1 MEKLKKFFQELF
13 IPHEKNNYKG
23 KALQLD
29 FLTLYLIFA
38 FFISIFF
45 KKYNINILGFATDI
59 TINKLFELTNKERQK
74 YHLPSLN
81 YNEKLAQAAYLKA
94 QDMFNKN
101 YWAHFAPDGTT
112 PWEFILKSGY
122 NYEYAGENLAK
133 NFLFSDDVIAAW
145 MRSPTHKKNIL
156 KEEYTDVGFAVVNGI
171 LNGEETTLVV
181 QMFGKPSSSSI
192 VANTNNNQENLL
204 NQKILNEEKRPIVLA
219 ETAKK
224 NNNYSNII
232 FNTNFVFFV
241 FLLIALM
248 IDIYFIAKLE
258 IVRISGKT
266 LAHFIFILFIIISF
280 IIISKGSI
288 I

>member
-1 MEKLKKFFQELF
+1 MEKLKNFFQELF

-29 FLTLYLIFA
+29 FLTLYLVFA

-45 KKYNINILGFATDI
+45 KKYNINVLGFATDI
-59 TINKLFELTNKERQK
+59 NVNKLFELTNKERQK

-81 YNEKLAQAAYLKA
+81 YSDKLAQAAYLKA

-133 NFLFSDDVIAAW
+133 NFLFSDGVISAW
-145 MRSPTHKKNIL
+145 MNSPTHKQNIL
-156 KEEYTDVGFAVVNGI
+156 KKEYTDVGFAVVNGV

-181 QMFGKPSSSSI
+181 QMFGKPNSSPLAI
-192 VANTNNNQENLL
+192 KTNNKQENLQ
-204 NQKILNEEKRPIVLA
+204 NQKILKEEKKPIVLA
-219 ETAKK
+219 ETTKK
-224 NNNYSNII
+224 NNNYDNII
-232 FNTNFVFFV
+232 FNTNFAFFI

-248 IDIYFIAKLE
+248 IDIYFVAKLE
-258 IVRISGKT
+258 IVRISGKN
-266 LAHFIFILFIIISF
+266 LAHFIFILFILISF
-280 IIISKGSI
+280 IIISKGAI